1 MTNII
6 ISGYYGFENAGD
18 EAILWSLI
26 EQIKGSAPSA
36 KITVLSAQPEKTSSD
51 YNVDT
56 VNRSNI
62 REILDLIKKSDIFIN
77 GGGSLL
83 QDITSNKSL
92 YYYLMLNYLAKKM
105 GLKTAFYSNGIGPIN
120 SSINRYITK
129 QVLEKADILSVRDE
143 ASKVFLKD
151 LGIESKIYLTSDPVL
166 VLEPEPKVLGKE
178 ILKKEGID
186 IEKMRP
192 IVGISVRPWINNY
205 HEVFAKFTDFIS
217 RELNCDIL
225 FIPFHGKDDLG
236 ESMKISK
243 LMEERAFIIEGSY
256 SPKEIMSIISLL
268 DFLVGIRLHS
278 LIFAGAVGTPFCGI
292 SYDPKIDAFLR
303 SFQMEPIA
311 YIEEIDL
318 NIICDKI
325 KTLWTNKI
333 NLKKHMDKKVS
344 ELKSNIYKHNKKFF
358 SLMGLDLIGG

>member
-77 GGGSLL
+77 GEAVYFRTLQVIRVILL
-83 QDITSNKSL
+83 FNVKLSS
-92 YYYLMLNYLAKKM
+92 KKM